1 MKHTRF
7 EYIGP
12 NGREITLYG
21 DFEQSVQDD
30 GQTLKV
36 FGTEAVA
43 GWRPIETAPKDG
55 TRFIGW
61 DGEEVFLCHSQKFYE
76 KWPHQEGG
84 PTFRHGWVGVYEYS
98 IDQKRPIGWIPLPPA
113 PEAEQ

>member
-12 NGREITLYG
+12 NGREITMYG
-21 DFEQSVQDD
+21 EFEQSVQDD

-36 FGTEAVA
+36 FGREAVA

-55 TRFIGW
+55 TSILVSDGAEVDQAEFWDDRGYWVAIGGKCAAGNGLGY
-61 DGEEVFLCHSQKFYE
+61 D
-76 KWPHQEGG
+76 
-84 PTFRHGWVGVYEYS
+84 PTHWM
-98 IDQKRPIGWIPLPPA
+98 PLPPA
-113 PEAEQ
+113 PGSEQ